1 MCPSSPT
8 AAHILHGDSPEALTP
23 RPAKL
28 SSPAITDRSKKC
40 PANSARACAKASA
53 LRLKPPAAEV
63 GESPKNRHL
72 KSERKAQTH
81 PRLSDPLPRRSPPS
95 IPRPQTHGRS
105 RHGTAALRG
114 LLRHTRSRIEFHR
127 RPGEAHRRQHALA
140 LHRLSHQ
147 RRRKARP
154 LPRPRIRNDGL
165 DAARRSNEGLGTR
178 LVDRLR
184 NRRFAHARRR
194 DEECPHPR
202 RSAYRRA
209 GTQSRPRSLRPAH
222 RTDRLPGQAPALQRM
237 EDIEHPARQVR
248 GVQESS
254 AKIKQG
260 TASLKSMT
268 VSE

>member
-40 PANSARACAKASA
+40 PANSARACAKASGFES
-53 LRLKPPAAEV
+53 KPPAAEV

-72 KSERKAQTH
+72 KSERKAQH
-81 PRLSDPLPRRSPPS
+81 DSRSSDPLPRRSSPPV
-95 IPRPQTHGRS
+95 PRPQAHGRS
-105 RHGTAALRG
+105 RHGTASRRG

-140 LHRLSHQ
+140 FHRLSHQ

-154 LPRPRIRNDGL
+154 LPRPRIRNDGF

-184 NRRFAHARRR
+184 NRRLAHARRR

-202 RSAYRRA
+202 RTAYRRA
-209 GTQSRPRSLRPAH
+209 GPQTRPPPLVRPNLFPSKPPASREWKTLSIPRGKSEDFKKAPPKSNKGLPA
-222 RTDRLPGQAPALQRM
+222 
-237 EDIEHPARQVR
+237 
-248 GVQESS
+248 
-254 AKIKQG
+254 
-260 TASLKSMT
+260 
-268 VSE
+268 